1 MAEDKTYI
9 IIDDNEIDIY
19 IAKKMI
25 ELSFPNA
32 NIITFNNGTDAL
44 EMVKITKFDV
54 PAIMLVDI
62 NMPIMKGFQFME
74 QFEKL
79 SSEIQKNFI
88 PYFLTSSI
96 NESDMSIAKSFKSIK
111 KYINKPLV
119 SNYILEL

>member
-62 NMPIMKGFQFME
+62 NMPIMIGFQFME

>member
-44 EMVKITKFDV
+44 EMVKITKFDL

>member
-54 PAIMLVDI
+54 PAIILVDI
-62 NMPIMKGFQFME
+62 NMPIMTGFQFME

>member
-1 MAEDKTYI
+1 MAQDKTYI

-44 EMVKITKFDV
+44 EMVKSRKFDV

-62 NMPIMKGFQFME
+62 NMPIMTGFQFME

-79 SSEIQKNFI
+79 SFEIQKNFI

-119 SNYILEL
+119 SNYILEF

>member
-62 NMPIMKGFQFME
+62 NMPIMTGFQFME